1 MGDADIENKVADGV
15 NGMADSI
22 LRGLGFGGMTVSV
35 LKNFLIDVY
44 ERSGKKNPKY
54 KESLFKLLEFSPAI
68 KSKFSKLSSVAWMME
83 DKVTRDQMKTE
94 GFSLDNP
101 AWKAAAKIL
110 SATVNLPLDRAY
122 QKMENIQFAMDE
134 ETEAWQS
141 VFAWLGWPEYQLT
154 NMQDKEAKR
163 QKEKDDLHYRTAVED
178 PSKYTKEEQ
187 VDILKQHGYTDEDIK
202 KMKNEGT
209 RVATIKKAEQDNEV
223 IYTSDKS
230 RGKKPAKKEEK
241 TYSPYLK
248 EEEASKLSGESDEDR
263 RTTLNVKKYRDM
275 NKTEQE
281 QKLWDLGYTKKYIRS
296 LNTED
301 KRVDV
306 LLREIEN
313 DSIPAR
319 LKKSS
324 PIPKSQRTKQQHRL
338 YDLNKQAQV
347 DTLLSLGLSD
357 SLVNA
362 LTYEADRVKKIEE
375 LYEERNK

>member
-1 MGDADIENKVADGV
+1 M
-15 NGMADSI
+15 
-22 LRGLGFGGMTVSV
+22 
-35 LKNFLIDVY
+35 
-44 ERSGKKNPKY
+44 
-54 KESLFKLLEFSPAI
+54 
-68 KSKFSKLSSVAWMME
+68 
-83 DKVTRDQMKTE
+83 
-94 GFSLDNP
+94 
-101 AWKAAAKIL
+101 
-110 SATVNLPLDRAY
+110 
-122 QKMENIQFAMDE
+122 
-134 ETEAWQS
+134 
-141 VFAWLGWPEYQLT
+141 
-154 NMQDKEAKR
+154 
-163 QKEKDDLHYRTAVED
+163 
-178 PSKYTKEEQ
+178 
-187 VDILKQHGYTDEDIK
+187 
-202 KMKNEGT
+202 
-209 RVATIKKAEQDNEV
+209 
-223 IYTSDKS
+223 
-230 RGKKPAKKEEK
+230 
-241 TYSPYLK
+241 K

-275 NKTEQE
+275 NKAEQE